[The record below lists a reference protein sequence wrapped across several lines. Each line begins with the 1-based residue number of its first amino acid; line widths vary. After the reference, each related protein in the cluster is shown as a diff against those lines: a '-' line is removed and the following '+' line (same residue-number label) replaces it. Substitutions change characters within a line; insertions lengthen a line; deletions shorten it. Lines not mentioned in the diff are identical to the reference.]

1 MVFKFRSNN
10 IKNMTQR
17 VVLSDIT
24 ENLSWML
31 DNIKR
36 KIKNTN
42 SFEFCSKTIGVKII
56 YYKL

>member
-42 SFEFCSKTIGVKII
+42 SFEFYSKTIGVKII